1 MNEEKWYS
9 TKEAAEIVGVSER
22 TMRARAKFLLIAANA
37 PKYSG
42 KTLIREA
49 ISVKG
54 KKRIELTKQ
63 GIEIAANH
71 SGIAEAIAA
80 KEPQSIPSNET
91 NSPHAPATEPIAATD
106 IGIAA
111 TIAEVFP
118 QNKGE
123 IKEEVFELGMHI
135 QEDGTIV
142 QVFTL
147 EEFDTFRER
156 LIELPLVKKTV
167 NELKESYESH
177 VQTYRNEVDYLRKSL
192 EKQQE
197 MTQRLTSI
205 IQERNFIE
213 ASEMMKDRENS

>member
-1 MNEEKWYS
+1 
-9 TKEAAEIVGVSER
+9 
-22 TMRARAKFLLIAANA
+22 
-37 PKYSG
+37 
-42 KTLIREA
+42 
-49 ISVKG
+49 
-54 KKRIELTKQ
+54 
-63 GIEIAANH
+63 
-71 SGIAEAIAA
+71 
-80 KEPQSIPSNET
+80 
-91 NSPHAPATEPIAATD
+91 
-106 IGIAA
+106 
-111 TIAEVFP
+111 
-118 QNKGE
+118 
-123 IKEEVFELGMHI
+123 MHI

-167 NELKESYESH
+167 NDLKDSYESH

-213 ASEMMKDRENS
+213 ASEIMKDRENPS

>member
-1 MNEEKWYS
+1 MNGEWIS
-9 TKEAAEIVGVSER
+9 ATEAATRLKMTPRYIRSKMAEIYQSGSDGVRKVIGVRGNPRWELNEDILHLFPNRGNKNS
-22 TMRARAKFLLIAANA
+22 
-37 PKYSG
+37 P
-42 KTLIREA
+42 
-49 ISVKG
+49 KG
-54 KKRIELTKQ
+54 KSKRKNKAELKE
-63 GIEIAANH
+63 EISPIIKAEATAP
-71 SGIAEAIAA
+71 IAEA
-80 KEPQSIPSNET
+80 
-91 NSPHAPATEPIAATD
+91 
-106 IGIAA
+106 
-111 TIAEVFP
+111 IAEVFP

-123 IKEEVFELGMHI
+123 IKEEVLELGMHI

-167 NELKESYESH
+167 NELKDSYESH

-213 ASEMMKDRENS
+213 ASEMMKDRENPS